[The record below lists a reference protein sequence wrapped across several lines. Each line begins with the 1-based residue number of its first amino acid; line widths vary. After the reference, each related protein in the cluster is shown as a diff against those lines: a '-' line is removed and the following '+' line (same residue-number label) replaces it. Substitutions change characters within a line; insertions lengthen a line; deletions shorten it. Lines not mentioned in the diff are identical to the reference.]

1 MGGSSSY
8 EVEDEFHRAEEDRGE
23 PPGDGDGDR
32 DGDRDGDGDG
42 DRDGDVPLELTKK
55 SEEEPPPA
63 PVPAEDSQDS
73 LHDAV
78 SSSEPAQEVE
88 VKTEEEARPSEAAL
102 HLNGAAHQAG
112 AGPGEAAEAGVAGA
126 EVAGVLQ
133 QQQEYGGQLGQLVY
147 HNDGSYIEYSYED
160 GTKAAGEASVQ
171 VVKLSATFRDNFRNI
186 WTRS

>member
-32 DGDRDGDGDG
+32 DGDGDG

-55 SEEEPPPA
+55 SEEDPPPA
-63 PVPAEDSQDS
+63 PVPAEDSNEDS

-186 WTRS
+186 WTKS

>member
-8 EVEDEFHRAEEDRGE
+8 EVEDEFHRAEEDRRE

-32 DGDRDGDGDG
+32 DG

-55 SEEEPPPA
+55 SEEDPPPA

-112 AGPGEAAEAGVAGA
+112 AGPGESAEAGVAGA
-126 EVAGVLQ
+126 EVAGVLQQQ

>member
-32 DGDRDGDGDG
+32 DGD
-42 DRDGDVPLELTKK
+42 VPLELTKK

-63 PVPAEDSQDS
+63 PAEDSNEDS

>member
-23 PPGDGDGDR
+23 PP
-32 DGDRDGDGDG
+32 GDGDG

-133 QQQEYGGQLGQLVY
+133 QQQQEYGGQLGQLVY

-171 VVKLSATFRDNFRNI
+171 VVKLSAIFRDNFRNI